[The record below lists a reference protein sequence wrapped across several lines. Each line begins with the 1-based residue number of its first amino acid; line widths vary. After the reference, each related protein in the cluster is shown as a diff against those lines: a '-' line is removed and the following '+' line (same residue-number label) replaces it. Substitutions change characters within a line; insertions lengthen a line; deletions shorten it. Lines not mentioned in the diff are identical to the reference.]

1 MKILSVENMG
11 IAAAIIVGLV
21 ATALFLMHTPA
32 VAPSGATAGV
42 SPQGDL
48 PAPALGVGQSVTE
61 LSSVTK
67 KYTHALI
74 GFSFTYPAV
83 FTVSSFGSVYDS
95 SGETILLQN
104 DGGKKGLQVLVTPFD
119 EDTVLTA
126 VRIHRDIPDMVMSN
140 VSPRILGAP
149 GKSAQAIVFTSNNS
163 LMGESRE
170 AWFVREKRLYQVSA
184 PVDVGDTFSSVLD
197 SWQF

>member
-1 MKILSVENMG
+1 MKILSVKNMG
-11 IAAAIIVGLV
+11 IATGIIVVLV
-21 ATALFLMHTPA
+21 GAALFLLRTPA

-42 SPQGDL
+42 SPQGDS
-48 PAPALGVGQSVTE
+48 PALGAGQSITE
-61 LSSVTK
+61 LSPVTK

-74 GFSFTYPAV
+74 GFSFTYPSV

-104 DGGKKGLQVLVTPFD
+104 DGGKKGLQVLITPFD

-126 VRIHRDIPDMVMSN
+126 VRIHRDIPGMVMSN
-140 VSPRILGAP
+140 VSPRTLGAP
-149 GKSAQAIVFTSNNS
+149 GRSAQAIVFTSNNS

-184 PVDVGDTFSSVLD
+184 AVDIGDTFMSVLD